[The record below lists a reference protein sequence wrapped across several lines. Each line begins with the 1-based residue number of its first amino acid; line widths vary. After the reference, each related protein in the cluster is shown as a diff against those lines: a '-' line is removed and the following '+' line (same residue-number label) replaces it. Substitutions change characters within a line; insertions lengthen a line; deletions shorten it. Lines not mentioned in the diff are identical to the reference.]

1 MSAGNPISAA
11 VLSSIDK
18 VVASFAAEGELQH
31 VRDCTRLAQ
40 EVISR
45 LPHKYLPAAT
55 YSEIRAAER
64 LLQREGRTR
73 KELRLQR
80 STLASLLDQL
90 VLDGVMRWHP
100 LRGEDRKQANPVSLP
115 RVVLT
120 AALPPAIAQTITD
133 QVEPLGFTL
142 HSEVSV
148 EAALDRAAWIP
159 FSFVFSAYPI
169 AAPAWLLDTL
179 RGPSS
184 LCRNAGVVLV
194 SADDH
199 VEQAVVHLGRGANR
213 VVALSHLK
221 DQLVGA
227 ITELGQVS
235 ERVRL
240 RVPVQIER
248 KRCRRVESW
257 CCENISRTGMLLRT
271 SSSLRTGAIVDLQF
285 LPPRSERPIRASA
298 QVVRTTTFGREDFNG
313 YGICFL
319 GFYADGQYRLE
330 RFLQ

>member
-1 MSAGNPISAA
+1 MSVGNPTLET
-11 VLSSIDK
+11 VFSSIDK
-18 VVASFAAEGELQH
+18 VVAALAAEGDSQYVH
-31 VRDCTRLAQ
+31 DCTRLAQ
-40 EVISR
+40 EVVAR

-55 YSEIRAAER
+55 YSEIRAAKR
-64 LLQREGRTR
+64 LLRREGRTR

-80 STLASLLDQL
+80 STLATLLDQL
-90 VLDGVMRWHP
+90 VLDGALRWHP
-100 LRGEDRKQANPVSLP
+100 LRGEDKKQANPVTQP
-115 RVVLT
+115 KAVLA
-120 AALPPAIAQTITD
+120 AALAPAVVQTVTD
-133 QVEPLGFTL
+133 QVEPLGLTV

-148 EAALDRAAWIP
+148 EAALDRAAWFP
-159 FSFVFSAYPI
+159 FSFVISAYPI

-184 LCRNAGVVLV
+184 LCRTAGVVLV

-213 VVALSHLK
+213 VIAQSHLQ
-221 DQLVGA
+221 DQLVNVL
-227 ITELGQVS
+227 TELDQVS
-235 ERVRL
+235 ERMRL

-248 KRCRRVESW
+248 KQSRRVESW
-257 CCENISRTGMLLRT
+257 HCENISRTGMLLRT
-271 SSSLRTGAIVDLQF
+271 SSSLRTGAVVDLQF
-285 LPPRSERPIRASA
+285 LPPRSKRPIRASA

-313 YGICFL
+313 YGVCFL